1 MPDPLTRLET
11 DALRKALLFSS
22 RERFAGK
29 LREQKE
35 DLLFRRLDMMAR
47 GTGVDLI
54 DLKYKIHHLPEVDS
68 LIQSICG

>member
-35 DLLFRRLDMMAR
+35 DLLFRRLDMMAK

-54 DLKYKIHHLPEVDS
+54 DLKYKIHHLPEIDS

>member
-1 MPDPLTRLET
+1 LTRLET

-35 DLLFRRLDMMAR
+35 DLLFRRLDMMAK

-54 DLKYKIHHLPEVDS
+54 DLKYKIHHLPEIDS